1 MIPPRKQQMNKGPM
15 PGPGPASRRRL
26 LLRGFTFS
34 ILSAEF
40 FVRYQALPWLAARKA
55 GKRLTHVSGPPN
67 AADRVGVALVTCFY
81 GDASLL
87 RSFIDHHRAIGVR
100 EFVFLD
106 LSTMAALSA
115 LLAEEEG
122 CAVWRPS
129 GRWEPAQVLDFL
141 NFLRARYATGRWCLS
156 AEISDRFVFYRCES
170 RQIRDFID
178 FLESESR
185 RQVYALV
192 VDMYGDDAATTLGV
206 KDAPD
211 LLAQLPYFDSFGYST
226 APHPDSFRSVIV
238 RGGVQRRALNAPDPS
253 RSPAINRI
261 PLVKWER
268 FCAYISDTRLIAPRR
283 LNVPHSPWHSSAT
296 AVLLRYAMLEPDD
309 ELAVAVRVEARTLEP
324 DSAANTEAALP
335 GVQKLK
341 PLPLKTESSAR
352 YNSTQGLVEFGLLN
366 PGQWF

>member
-34 ILSAEF
+34 MLSAEF

-55 GKRLTHVSGPPN
+55 GKRLAHVSGPPI

-81 GDASLL
+81 GDAPML
-87 RSFIDHHRAIGVR
+87 RSFIDHHRGIGVR

-106 LSTMAALSA
+106 LSSEAALAA
-115 LLAEEEG
+115 LLAEEDG
-122 CAVWRPS
+122 CAIWRPQ
-129 GRWEPAQVLDFL
+129 REWEPSQVPDFL
-141 NFLRARYATGRWCLS
+141 NFLRSRYAMGRWCLS
-156 AEISDRFVFYRCES
+156 LEVTDRFVFYRCES

-185 RQVYALV
+185 RQAYALV
-192 VDMYGDDAATTLGV
+192 VDMYGDGAAAALGAERLDPTV
-206 KDAPD
+206 
-211 LLAQLPYFDSFGYST
+211 QLPFFDAFGYTT
-226 APHPDSFRSVIV
+226 AIQQDSFRSVIV

-253 RSPAINRI
+253 RSPPINRI

-268 FCAYISDTRLIAPRR
+268 FCGYVSNTRLLAPRH

-296 AVLLRYAMLEPDD
+296 AVLLRYALLQPDD
-309 ELAVAVRVEARTLEP
+309 QLALAVQVEARTLEP
-324 DSAANTEAALP
+324 DGAPGAQGALA
-335 GVQKLK
+335 GVPKLK
-341 PLPLKTESSAR
+341 PLSLKIESSAR
-352 YNSTQGLVEFGLLN
+352 YKSTKDLVEFGLLN